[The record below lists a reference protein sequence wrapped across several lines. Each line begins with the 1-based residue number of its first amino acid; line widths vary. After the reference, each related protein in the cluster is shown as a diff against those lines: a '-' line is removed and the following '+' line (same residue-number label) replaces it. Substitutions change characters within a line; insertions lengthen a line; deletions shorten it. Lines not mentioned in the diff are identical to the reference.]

1 MARSR
6 HESHHSEEITDQKSL
21 QRTFATKSAHSGRG
35 LVQRTRPLSGA
46 KQKSRHDN
54 SLLAFL
60 PRLAHNVFM
69 VDIKGSC
76 VIAAGVMVISLAASA
91 SAQLGMPGI
100 NLNTERPPLTKEEQE
115 KQKAIDDAYKSAINK
130 VPDKKKPADPW
141 GDIRSPAMGSRSR

>member
-1 MARSR
+1 
-6 HESHHSEEITDQKSL
+6 
-21 QRTFATKSAHSGRG
+21 
-35 LVQRTRPLSGA
+35 
-46 KQKSRHDN
+46 
-54 SLLAFL
+54 
-60 PRLAHNVFM
+60 M
-69 VDIKGSC
+69 VDIKGGC